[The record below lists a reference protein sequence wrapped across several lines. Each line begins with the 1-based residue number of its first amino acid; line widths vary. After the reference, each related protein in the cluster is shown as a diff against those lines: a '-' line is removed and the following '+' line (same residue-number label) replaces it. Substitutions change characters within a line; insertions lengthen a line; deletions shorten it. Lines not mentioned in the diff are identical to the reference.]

1 MLIPLP
7 ELDDRRWTDLVEES
21 RALIPV
27 LAPEWTDHN
36 VSDPGVTVIE
46 LFAWQAEMDVYRAN
60 RVTDAARRRF
70 LALVGIV
77 PRPATPARTVV
88 VLALAPTA
96 ASLDLP
102 AGTELEVVDP
112 VDVADRSDPADPSL
126 TVTRFRLAGSLSV
139 APGELRAMYTVR
151 GHDVRALSA
160 REPGAPLRPFGDDPS
175 DGTVLYLG
183 FSQPLAADR
192 MTTLFASVDGV
203 AQASA
208 ERTRIRADLVDD
220 PGCRPIQ
227 LPCECVDDVVAAP
240 IDRPDESADDV
251 APLRH
256 HSVELAWE
264 IRTAGGTWRRL
275 ADEGADPDVVDETRG
290 LTLDGPVR
298 LRPPDPM
305 APGGEDG
312 MDGALW
318 YVRCR
323 LAGGAWDRAP
333 ELRDLSLN
341 AIDAVQAVTPDYQ
354 HDVRVKLPGPPGGP
368 AERLED
374 GEGAPWQRS
383 VLSGRIVVAESL
395 VVQSEEGGRVRS
407 WTLRD
412 DLDDS
417 SGADAHV
424 LLDAVAGAIT
434 FGDGDRGRVVPRGA
448 RVVAS
453 YLVTKAEGGNV
464 PSGRALRLA
473 DRGPASLPAGAVAAI
488 ASIRNVVAATGG
500 ARAETLEHAEGRAL
514 DEVGR
519 VTRAVTLAD
528 IELLARS
535 TPGTAIARAS
545 AIAGLFPP
553 FPCVDAAGIVS
564 VVVIPW
570 LPRARPVP
578 SAGLLGAVRASLARR
593 RLIGTRIEVIGPT
606 YLEVIVRA
614 TVSADPGIAR
624 ETVRLR
630 VDRAVRQFLDP
641 LEGGPDGTGWPLGHD
656 VYRTE
661 VLEVI
666 NRVDGV
672 ARVRDLELVAEG
684 CGVCSNVCVGRTG
697 LVASGAHEITV
708 EGAR

>member
-7 ELDDRRWTDLVEES
+7 ELDDRRWSDLVEES

-70 LALVGIV
+70 LALVGVV
-77 PRPATPARTVV
+77 PRPATPSRTVV
-88 VLALAPTA
+88 AFALASSA

-102 AGTELEVVDP
+102 AGTELEVEDP
-112 VDVADRSDPADPSL
+112 GNASDWSDPADPTL
-126 TVTRFRLAGSLSV
+126 TPTRFRLSGSLTV
-139 APGELRAMYTVR
+139 VPGELRAAYTVR

-160 REPGAPLRPFGDDPS
+160 PEPGAPLRPFGDDPS
-175 DGTVLYLG
+175 HETTLYLG
-183 FSQPLAADR
+183 LSQPLPADR

-203 AQASA
+203 AHASA
-208 ERTRIRADLVDD
+208 ERTRIRAELVDD

-227 LPCECVDDVVAAP
+227 LPCECVDQVVAAP
-240 IDRPDESADDV
+240 IDRHDEPADDDP
-251 APLRH
+251 PLRH

-264 IRTAGGTWRRL
+264 IRTADGKWRRL
-275 ADEGADPDVVDETRG
+275 ADDGENPDVVDETRG

-298 LRPPDPM
+298 LRPSAPM
-305 APGGEDG
+305 APGAEDG
-312 MDGALW
+312 MDDTLW

-341 AIDAVQAVTPDYQ
+341 AIDAVQAVTPDYRS
-354 HDVRVKLPGPPGGP
+354 DRRATLPGPPGGR

-374 GEGAPWQRS
+374 GEGVPWQRS
-383 VLSGRIVVAESL
+383 VLSGRVVVAESL
-395 VVQSEEGGRVRS
+395 VVQSVERGRDRS

-424 LLDAVAGAIT
+424 LLDAVSGAIT
-434 FGDGDRGRVVPRGA
+434 FGDGDRGRVAPRGA
-448 RVVAS
+448 RVFAS
-453 YLVTKAEGGNV
+453 YLVTKAADGNL
-464 PSGRALRLA
+464 PSGRDLCLV
-473 DRGPASLPAGAVAAI
+473 DRGPITPPAGEVAAI

-553 FPCVDAAGIVS
+553 FPCVDAAGIVA
-564 VVVIPW
+564 VVVVPW

-578 SAGLLGAVRASLARR
+578 SVGLLGAVRASLARR

-614 TVSADPGIAR
+614 TVTADPGVAR

-630 VDRAVRQFLDP
+630 VDEAVRRFFDP
-641 LEGGPDGTGWPLGHD
+641 LEGGPDGTGWPLGRD
-656 VYRTE
+656 VYQTE
-661 VLEVI
+661 VLDII

-672 ARVRDLELVAEG
+672 ARVRELELVAEG
-684 CGVCSNVCVGRTG
+684 CGVCTNVCVGRTG
-697 LVASGAHEITV
+697 LVASGAHEIAV